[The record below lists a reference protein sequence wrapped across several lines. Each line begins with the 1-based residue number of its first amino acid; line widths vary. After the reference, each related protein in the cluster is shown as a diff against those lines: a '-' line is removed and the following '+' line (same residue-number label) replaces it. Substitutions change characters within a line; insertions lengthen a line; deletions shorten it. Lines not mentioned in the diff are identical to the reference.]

1 MLSPPDLLQ
10 RHATSLVLW
19 RPANDEPPPAL
30 VIGTFAPG
38 NPPTLASERT
48 LPLTPDGPASDLWSI
63 ALADCGLQDGAV
75 YHYFFEVTD
84 GRPEATGARV
94 RCTDPTAWTVDWRL
108 LSPESGDRRW
118 PAAVVRVE
126 NGRLVASDPEGGL
139 PDWAHDAPL
148 AGLAPNHRTVIYEL
162 PAQWTRRADEN
173 GVELAAGTFRDVLA
187 LVEPSAAAPG
197 LPRVTPPAPRRAP
210 P

>member
-10 RHATSLVLW
+10 RRATSFVLW

-75 YHYFFEVTD
+75 YHYFFEVTAA
-84 GRPEATGARV
+84 RPEATGARV

-108 LSPESGDRRW
+108 MSPESGDRRW

-139 PDWAHDAPL
+139 RTGHTPL
-148 AGLAPNHRTVIYEL
+148 RS
-162 PAQWTRRADEN
+162 PA
-173 GVELAAGTFRDVLA
+173 
-187 LVEPSAAAPG
+187 
-197 LPRVTPPAPRRAP
+197 LPRTTGQSSTSCPRSGRGGPTRTASSWPPG
-210 P
+210 